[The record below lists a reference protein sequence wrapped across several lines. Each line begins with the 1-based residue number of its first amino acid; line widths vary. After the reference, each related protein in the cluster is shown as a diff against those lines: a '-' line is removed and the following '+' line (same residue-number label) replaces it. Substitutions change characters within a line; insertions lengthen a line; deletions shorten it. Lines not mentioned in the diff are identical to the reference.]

1 MRYLFKSKIGTFSIE
16 PDETH
21 WDLVQL
27 CMGGMWLGTYET
39 PELAAK
45 NVYNRN
51 TGWPEWDKG
60 TDEEA
65 PRDLSGWEAL

>member
-1 MRYLFKSKIGTFSIE
+1 
-16 PDETH
+16 
-21 WDLVQL
+21 
-27 CMGGMWLGTYET
+27 MWLGTYET